1 MGAIKLAIYPRTQIR
16 KSDIA
21 RAISVPARITILKT
35 IVEDGRTNGLY
46 LANILKLSQPTIHHH
61 LMVLKST
68 GLIKGDFFNEDY
80 YWVLNYECEN
90 ELDALKWFLED

>member
-16 KSDIA
+16 KSDVA

-35 IVEDGRTNGLY
+35 IIEDGRTNGIY
-46 LANILKLSQPTIHHH
+46 LSDVLKLSQPTIHHH

-68 GLIKGDFFNEDY
+68 GLIKGDFFDEDY
-80 YWVLNYECEN
+80 YWFLNYECED
-90 ELDALKWFLED
+90 ELNALRWFLED

>member
-16 KSDIA
+16 KSDVA
-21 RAISVPARITILKT
+21 KAVAVPARISILKA
-35 IVEDGRTNGLY
+35 IISEGRTDGLD
-46 LANILKLSQPTIHHH
+46 LSDILQLSQPTIHHH

-68 GLIKGDFFNEDY
+68 GLIKGDFFGEKY
-80 YWVLNYECEN
+80 FWFLNHECED